1 MKYEDTPPVSRLGVI
16 CREICKRGGTQADLG
31 DWRYIFLRMR
41 RDEDSERGIVIL
53 SYLGVEILRMEKN
66 RFEDIEFTDLGREY
80 LTDEEVESI
89 WVHKT
94 IIDLM

>member
-1 MKYEDTPPVSRLGVI
+1 MKYEDAPPVSRLGVI
-16 CREICKRGGTQADLG
+16 CREICKRGGTQSDLE

-53 SYLGVEILRMEKN
+53 SYLRVEILRMEKN
-66 RFEDIEFTDLGREY
+66 RFDEIEITNLEREY